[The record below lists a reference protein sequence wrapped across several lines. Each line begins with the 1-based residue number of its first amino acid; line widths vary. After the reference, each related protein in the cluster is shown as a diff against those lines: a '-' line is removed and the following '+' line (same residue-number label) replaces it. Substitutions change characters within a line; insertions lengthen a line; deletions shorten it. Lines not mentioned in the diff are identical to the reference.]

1 MIREQR
7 LRMNMPEHNSYD
19 QEQSRDADVALEQRP
34 HMDKPEHDTSDQ
46 EQSLPEG
53 THFEAILHRPVIIPR
68 TVAGDKEIGEECAE
82 ALIRDRHDTTISRAH
97 DPMRWGN
104 SSGLSTLDKFD
115 EALRGLKVQQAELKD
130 RYSELKDKYAEL
142 ETYSEWYR
150 NGRNRFLSTYIRDKV
165 PDRMTH
171 NDWEMIQLET
181 VAVHHG
187 DPSVDALLY
196 KKEMRTDRITFKELY
211 GMEPEQVLA
220 YSE

>member
-1 MIREQR
+1 MIREQW

-19 QEQSRDADVALEQRP
+19 QEQSRDADDALEQRP
-34 HMDKPEHDTSDQ
+34 HMHKPEHNNSDQ

-68 TVAGDKEIGEECAE
+68 TAAGDKEIGQECAE
-82 ALIRDRHDTTISRAH
+82 ALMRDRHHTTISRAH

-104 SSGLSTLDKFD
+104 PSGLSTLNKLD

-130 RYSELKDKYAEL
+130 RYSELKDKCSEL
-142 ETYSEWYR
+142 EICNEWYL

-165 PDRMTH
+165 PDRMTPI
-171 NDWEMIQLET
+171 DWEIIKLGT

-196 KKEMRTDRITFKELY
+196 KKETRTDRITFKELY